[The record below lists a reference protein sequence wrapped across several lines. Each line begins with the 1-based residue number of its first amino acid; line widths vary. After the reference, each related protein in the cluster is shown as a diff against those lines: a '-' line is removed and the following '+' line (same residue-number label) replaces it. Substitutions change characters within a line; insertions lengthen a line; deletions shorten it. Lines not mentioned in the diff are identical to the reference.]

1 MAIAISS
8 LQVQSDFA
16 NANWTKNKL
25 IDALE
30 SAFATAG
37 LHGAALSGFVK
48 GYNNGTTQYNYYS
61 NTAGQAQGG
70 GTHGSIDDGSLS
82 GTTATTNYG
91 NFTFRNIPASGG
103 TGTGATFDVQYSSGT
118 LYRCYVNRSGS
129 GYTNGD
135 VLTIAASDLLGT
147 SNGSANITITV
158 QVDSTSRGGSSA
170 FFYKQ
175 ATQTSVYPWAV
186 LKLDI
191 DNTKTYGS
199 VYYVIQ
205 VVSNSTIRI
214 TGGLYWNPTYR
225 WWGGAYQMETDT
237 NPASYP
243 TITSTTGMY
252 DGSVASYGYY
262 GGGNCDIQFS
272 TTSSYPLYIK
282 TYRAS
287 SPQDTNFALFQFAQP
302 DIPSTDHLNDLYYG
316 TFAFPKWTTSLYSLN
331 NVGQVGIL
339 SFNLPSGTTTSFE
352 QAYRIGGEFYG
363 TYLPRYA
370 EVGWCQSVDKPSSYG
385 HFHNLYTNVSNYT
398 WNATKNSHGGT
409 NRYGQLYRRTAA
421 DDHYNE
427 GDSDNVKRRAL
438 SALPYQAAQKNVMPT
453 AINYSTVLKGIP
465 WAPLCLPSPYNL
477 PDDFVIVEIEYRTPS
492 AKFLPGDTITVSAGE
507 VYSIILG
514 AYNNSDTTTTRGIFL
529 CGRIT
534 G

>member
-1 MAIAISS
+1 MAITISS

-30 SAFATAG
+30 SVFATAG

-48 GYNNGTTQYNYYS
+48 GYSSGGTQYGYYTNS
-61 NTAGQAQGG
+61 VGQAQGG
-70 GTHGSIDDGSLS
+70 GTHGSIDDGSGS

-91 NFTFRNIPASGG
+91 NFTFVNIPATGG
-103 TGTGATFDVQYSSGT
+103 TGTGATFDVQYNGGT

-135 VLTIAASDLLGT
+135 VLTISASSLLGA

-158 QVDSTSRGGSSA
+158 QVDSTSRGGSSS

-175 ATQTSVYPWAV
+175 ATQTSQYPWAI

-191 DNTKTYGS
+191 DTTKTYGS
-199 VYYVIQ
+199 VYYAIQ
-205 VVSNSTIRI
+205 VTSNTSIRI
-214 TGGLYWNPTYR
+214 IGGLYWNPTYR
-225 WWGGAYQMETDT
+225 YWGGARYMETSSNAT
-237 NPASYP
+237 SWS
-243 TITSTTGMY
+243 TITSTTGY
-252 DGSVASYGYY
+252 DDGSVQSYGYY
-262 GGGNCDIQFS
+262 GGGDLNIQFS

-316 TFAFPKWTTSLYSLN
+316 TFAFPKWTTSLYSLD
-331 NVGQVGIL
+331 NVGHAGVL
-339 SFNLPSGTTTSFE
+339 SYELPSGTNTSFD
-352 QAYRIGGEFYG
+352 QTYRLGGEFSLE
-363 TYLPRYA
+363 YLPRYA

-385 HFHNLYTNVSNYT
+385 HFHNLYTTVSRFT
-398 WNATKNSHGGT
+398 WNAVKNNHDNGAS
-409 NRYGQLYRRTAA
+409 QLYRRTAS

-427 GDSDNVKRRAL
+427 GDSDNLRRRAL
-438 SALPYQAAQKNVMPT
+438 SSLPYQAAQRNIMPS
-453 AINYSTVLKGIP
+453 AVNYSTVLKGIP
-465 WAPLCLPSPYNL
+465 WAPLCLPSPYNI
-477 PDDFVIVEIEYRTPS
+477 PNDFVIVEIEYRTPS